1 MLDVGCLQLA
11 TCDVV
16 GWLVALVGWLH
27 WLAGCIGV
35 GWLQRCWLHWLH
47 WLHWL
52 VGCIGWLVA
61 LVGWLQLCWLVAVS
75 SGWLHSVG
83 CSGVAL
89 FLVALVLVGLID
101 VWRMTFDVSLP

>member
-1 MLDVGCLQLA
+1 MLVACNLRLA
-11 TCDVV
+11 TLLV
-16 GWLVALVGWLH
+16 GWLHWLH

-61 LVGWLQLCWLVAVS
+61 LVLVGCNVVGWSHWRLLVLVAS
-75 SGWLHSVG
+75 LLVG
-83 CSGVAL
+83 CSK
-89 FLVALVLVGLID
+89 
-101 VWRMTFDVSLP
+101 